1 MNKVTY
7 LHIYIYVYIYIYAC
21 LVLKFAKKKH
31 LPVLLLVASSSC
43 GNGHVTAVTQCQIA
57 REKDGSLGKELE
69 VRTRRKSED
78 KHYDTVDGRNPV
90 NQLRER

>member
-7 LHIYIYVYIYIYAC
+7 LHIYICLYIYAC
-21 LVLKFAKKKH
+21 LVLKFAKKH

-78 KHYDTVDGRNPV
+78 KRYDTVDGRNPV